1 MINLAFSHP
10 LKWPN
15 GFPRT
20 EKWEKSVNQ
29 SFKIGLTVQEALTFL
44 FDELGELN
52 VKKATLCTD
61 YENIEKPRS
70 IRRIGSD
77 NGAAVSFEINGQIYR
92 MACDRWVGIEQNI
105 YALHLALRNLRSV
118 VLWGVGNVED
128 VFGGYMPKAQQASQQ
143 SSGATSTQN
152 ADDWRSMLGLGSTAT
167 LDDAQAVY
175 RRRAKNFA
183 NNPDELMK
191 LNLAMDEATKA
202 LSV

>member
-1 MINLAFSHP
+1 MIKMEFTHP

-15 GFPRT
+15 GYPRT

-29 SFKIGLTVQEALTFL
+29 SFKIGLTVQEGLTFL
-44 FDELGELN
+44 FDELNELN

-61 YENIEKPRS
+61 YENIEKPRNM
-70 IRRIGSD
+70 RRIGSD
-77 NGAAVSFEINGQIYR
+77 NGAAVSFEINGQVYR

-128 VFGGYMPKAQQASQQ
+128 VFGGYAPKAQQAPAQ
-143 SSGATSTQN
+143 SNGVAAQGAG
-152 ADDWRSMLGLGSTAT
+152 DWRAQLGLGPTAT

-175 RRRAKNFA
+175 RRRAKSVA
-183 NNPDELMK
+183 DNPDALMK
-191 LNLAMDEATKA
+191 LNLAMDEATKS